1 MELHALQQKLAN
13 QLKQNQKIRIVHE
26 ASFCLPVHTLQVDY
40 FPVQRTAMDILMKMM
55 LLSFQKA
62 KLSDAG
68 LLADI
73 LLVEPLFIHDLTNKM
88 VKTGLLSKS
97 EDEVY
102 ELTAK
107 GTQQLA
113 EGIFDEQLDMQTR
126 ILQYSTI
133 HRRFLDGDLEE
144 VLDFDEFPELSKH
157 LEQEELGDVPH
168 QIIVDELMAL
178 QDDPDEDDDTQ
189 QTFITSLE
197 KIEELQINDIPYFQF
212 VCHEEEADRY
222 FARVYNTL
230 TNAWDEIVEQFIN
243 DQERTS
249 WREKYA

>member
-1 MELHALQQKLAN
+1 MELQALQQKLAK

-62 KLSDAG
+62 KLADAG

-88 VKTGLLSKS
+88 MKMGLLSKS
-97 EDEVY
+97 EAGFY

-113 EGIFDEQLDMQTR
+113 EGIFEEQLDMQTR
-126 ILQYSTI
+126 ILQYSMV
-133 HRRFLDGDLEE
+133 HEAFLDGDLEE
-144 VLDFDEFPELSKH
+144 VLDFDEFPEVYEH
-157 LEQEELGDVPH
+157 IHQEELGDVP
-168 QIIVDELMAL
+168 QQRIIDELTAL
-178 QDDPDEDDDTQ
+178 QDDPDEDEDTQ

-197 KIEELQINDIPYFQF
+197 KIEELQINDVPYLQF

-230 TNAWDEIVEQFIN
+230 TNAWDEVVEQFIN
-243 DQERTS
+243 DHERTS